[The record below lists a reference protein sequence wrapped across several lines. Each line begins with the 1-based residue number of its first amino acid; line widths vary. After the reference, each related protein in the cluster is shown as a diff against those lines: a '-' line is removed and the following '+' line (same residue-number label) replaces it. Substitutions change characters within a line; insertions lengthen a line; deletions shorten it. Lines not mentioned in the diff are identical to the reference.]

1 MACLQRVLAFVA
13 ALAIISLAYSVPE
26 AGAAAG
32 AAAGASST
40 AGAEAGGALCAAAF
54 APPGGA
60 LPGGA
65 PLGGSPSGAGDLN
78 EILALFRGMNASIH
92 SELASVKA
100 EVAAVN
106 VKLAEIESS
115 MVTVNVKLAEIESL
129 MVTVNVQL
137 AEIDLSMVTVNVK
150 LAEIDSSMV
159 TVSAAARV
167 DKCARAAVWH
177 FASSRMM
184 TSHANGTTS
193 TIKGICSAF
202 AFAPARGGGSTAVV
216 TAAHCVSGLP
226 SGASVTLD
234 GVGGLLSLVCTVAA
248 VFPAPDDAAILDC
261 PGSASVAGLALAPA
275 GVLNRL
281 RAPVGIAG
289 FAADAYSIPSANH
302 LPGRAIALNIDFA
315 HIAGVVGPNIDGTG
329 AVCVTSDVLDDG
341 SASAGVQP
349 LGFVDRRLTPGTSGG
364 PVTDLDCGVVGIAH
378 GRSCSAGA
386 FVSLQRVTDFLAN
399 KSSA

>member
-13 ALAIISLAYSVPE
+13 VLAIIAHSIESVPE
-26 AGAAAG
+26 AG

-92 SELASVKA
+92 SEILALFRGMNASIHSELASVKA
-100 EVAAVN
+100 EVATVSAKVDAGLRAVN
-106 VKLAEIESS
+106 VQLAEIESS
-115 MVTVNVKLAEIESL
+115 MVTVNVQLAEIE
-129 MVTVNVQL
+129 
-137 AEIDLSMVTVNVK
+137 
-150 LAEIDSSMV
+150 SSMV

>member
-13 ALAIISLAYSVPE
+13 VLAIIAHSIESVPE
-26 AGAAAG
+26 AG

-65 PLGGSPSGAGDLN
+65 RRAAPPLGGSPSGAGDLN
-78 EILALFRGMNASIH
+78 EILALFRGMNASIHSEILALFRGMNASIH

-115 MVTVNVKLAEIESL
+115 MVTVNVKLAEIE
-129 MVTVNVQL
+129 
-137 AEIDLSMVTVNVK
+137 
-150 LAEIDSSMV
+150 SSMV

>member
-13 ALAIISLAYSVPE
+13 VLAIIAHSIESVPE
-26 AGAAAG
+26 AG

-106 VKLAEIESS
+106 VKLAEIE
-115 MVTVNVKLAEIESL
+115 
-129 MVTVNVQL
+129 
-137 AEIDLSMVTVNVK
+137 
-150 LAEIDSSMV
+150 SSMV

>member
-1 MACLQRVLAFVA
+1 M
-13 ALAIISLAYSVPE
+13 
-26 AGAAAG
+26 
-32 AAAGASST
+32 
-40 AGAEAGGALCAAAF
+40 
-54 APPGGA
+54 
-60 LPGGA
+60 
-65 PLGGSPSGAGDLN
+65 PS
-78 EILALFRGMNASIH
+78 
-92 SELASVKA
+92 
-100 EVAAVN
+100 
-106 VKLAEIESS
+106 ESS
-115 MVTVNVKLAEIESL
+115 RLRRGARDRLA
-129 MVTVNVQL
+129 
-137 AEIDLSMVTVNVK
+137 
-150 LAEIDSSMV
+150 
-159 TVSAAARV
+159 R
-167 DKCARAAVWH
+167 
-177 FASSRMM
+177 
-184 TSHANGTTS
+184 
-193 TIKGICSAF
+193 
-202 AFAPARGGGSTAVV
+202 
-216 TAAHCVSGLP
+216 LP

-378 GRSCSAGA
+378 GRSCSASA